1 MSEQS
6 DQHQARLSKLRALQE
21 QGSDPFVQTSW
32 DRTHTAAELTERFEE
47 LEGQEVTVA
56 GRLMAMRTHGK
67 SIFADLRDQSGH
79 VQLFVRL
86 NNLGEENFAAFGD
99 LDIGDIV
106 GIGGTLMKTR
116 TEEVSVEVTRCE
128 LLAKSLRPLP
138 EKFHGLKDPDLRYRQ
153 RYVDFMVNEDAR
165 EKMASYSRMVS
176 RLRRGMEDRG
186 FTEFQTPI
194 LQPMYG
200 GANARPFTTHHNAL
214 DMQLYLRIAPE
225 LYLKRLLVG
234 GFEKVFEIGPMFRN
248 EGVDTRHNPEF
259 TMVEMYQAYAD
270 WEDMMA
276 LAEGLVAELVAEI
289 CGGTTFTYCG
299 NEIDVSAPWRRLPI
313 TDAVAEATGVDFMEL
328 DGDEAARAAC
338 EKLELGN
345 TAKDSWGGL
354 LEKCFDQFV
363 QPSLIQP
370 TFVTE
375 HPTVISPLAKQHQDK
390 PGRTYRFEIF
400 IGGEETGN
408 AFSELNDPVDQRARF
423 EGQVAARDAGDD
435 EAHPLDEDFLTALE
449 YGMPPAGGMGM
460 GVGRLAMLLMDTPNL
475 REFIAFPLLR
485 TRTTDASPATDLDEA
500 EE

>member
-1 MSEQS
+1 MSEQQ
-6 DQHQARLSKLRALQE
+6 DQHQARLAKLQALQQ
-21 QGSDPFVQTSW
+21 QGNDPFAQTSY
-32 DRTHTAAELTERFEE
+32 DRTHSAGQLTADFEA
-47 LEGQEVTVA
+47 LEGQTVAVA
-56 GRLMAMRTHGK
+56 GRLMALRGHGK
-67 SIFADLRDQSGH
+67 ASFADLRDETGH

-86 NNLGEENFAAFGD
+86 NNLGDESFAAFGD

-106 GIGGTLMKTR
+106 GVRGTLMKTR
-116 TEEVSVEVTRCE
+116 SEEVSVEVGEFT

-165 EKMASYSRMVS
+165 EKIVRGARMIA
-176 RLRRGMEDRG
+176 RLRQGMDERG
-186 FTEFQTPI
+186 FIEFQTPI

-214 DMQLYLRIAPE
+214 DMNLYLRIAPE

-234 GFEKVFEIGPMFRN
+234 GFEKVYEIGPMFRN

-259 TMVEMYQAYAD
+259 TMIEMYQAYAD

-276 LAEGLVAELVAEI
+276 LAEGLVAELAEEV

-299 NEIDVSAPWRRLPI
+299 NEIDVSGPWRRLPL
-313 TDAVAEATGVDFMEL
+313 TDAVAEITDVDFLSLES
-328 DGDEAARAAC
+328 DEEAREAC
-338 EKLELGN
+338 EKLELGD

-354 LEKCFDQFV
+354 LEKCFDRFV
-363 QPSLIQP
+363 QPTLIQP

-375 HPTVISPLAKQHQDK
+375 HPTVVSPLAKQHAER

-423 EGQVAARDAGDD
+423 EGQLAAREAGDD

-485 TRTTDASPATDLDEA
+485 TRDE
-500 EE
+500 E

>member
-1 MSEQS
+1 MSEQQ
-6 DQHQARLSKLRALQE
+6 DQHQARLAKLQALQQ
-21 QGSDPFVQTSW
+21 QGNDPFAQTGYQ
-32 DRTHTAAELTERFEE
+32 RTHSAGQLTADFAA
-47 LEGQEVTVA
+47 LEGQTVAVA
-56 GRLMAMRTHGK
+56 GRLMALREHGK
-67 SIFADLRDQSGH
+67 SSFADLRDEAGH

-86 NNLGEENFAAFGD
+86 NNLGEESFAAFGD

-106 GIGGTLMKTR
+106 GARGTLMKTR
-116 TEEVSVEVTRCE
+116 SEEVSVEVGEFT

-165 EKMASYSRMVS
+165 EKIVGCARMIA
-176 RLRRGMEDRG
+176 RLRQGMDERG
-186 FTEFQTPI
+186 FIEFRTPI
-194 LQPMYG
+194 LQPIYG

-214 DMQLYLRIAPE
+214 DMNLYLRIAPE

-234 GFEKVFEIGPMFRN
+234 GFEKVYEIGPMFRN

-259 TMVEMYQAYAD
+259 TMIEMYQAYAD
-270 WEDMMA
+270 WEDMMS
-276 LAEGLVAELVAEI
+276 LAEGLVAELAEEV

-299 NEIDVSAPWRRLPI
+299 NEIDVSAPWRRLPL
-313 TDAVAEATGVDFMEL
+313 TDAVAEATDVDFMSLES
-328 DGDEAARAAC
+328 DEEAREAC
-338 EKLELGN
+338 EKLELGD

-354 LEKCFDQFV
+354 LEKCFDRFV
-363 QPSLIQP
+363 QPDLIQP

-375 HPTVISPLAKQHQDK
+375 HPTVISPLAKQHAEK

-423 EGQVAARDAGDD
+423 EGQLVAREAGDD

-460 GVGRLAMLLMDTPNL
+460 GVGRLAMLMMDTPNL

-485 TRTTDASPATDLDEA
+485 TRG